1 MAMRKPLA
9 DDELER
15 FFQSDAGSYPFFD
28 GHSTRHLDEPL
39 AQPPPLQCQQGSRN
53 FHLSDKSIARF
64 IETGHIVVKG
74 LVPADQLADWR
85 RQFWSAIGT
94 SPSCPADW
102 PGEGWQGSVW
112 QQNSRGPCV
121 APLIPCLGHLPSV
134 CAVAEQLGGATL
146 AEGQRPKLP
155 NRPQEPIDHAV
166 TQWPTDVAAAQW
178 TENPKRG
185 HIDGANPPKGGW
197 IGGTMLVASVYLR
210 DVKPGGGGTWIW
222 PGSHRA
228 IARFFSAHPDRY
240 LSGCF
245 NNSWGIGSEFGENDL
260 SQYGLSAQTSS
271 VENTMDAGDVAFSH
285 GMLVHTAVPNLLAGT
300 VRVGVFSRWHHKS
313 LGIIRSD
320 VPSPTE
326 MWKHW
331 EGNAIQRAAPGL
343 ARL

>member
-1 MAMRKPLA
+1 MHGMRACAPAQQFCDDAPQAVMAMRKPLA

-166 TQWPTDVAAAQW
+166 TQWPTAGWGALSSGSVRRL
-178 TENPKRG
+178 RG
-185 HIDGANPPKGGW
+185 EACVIRGAG
-197 IGGTMLVASVYLR
+197 R
-210 DVKPGGGGTWIW
+210 
-222 PGSHRA
+222 
-228 IARFFSAHPDRY
+228 
-240 LSGCF
+240 
-245 NNSWGIGSEFGENDL
+245 GE
-260 SQYGLSAQTSS
+260 
-271 VENTMDAGDVAFSH
+271 
-285 GMLVHTAVPNLLAGT
+285 
-300 VRVGVFSRWHHKS
+300 
-313 LGIIRSD
+313 D
-320 VPSPTE
+320 VPLVQGVQQRVSRGTANE
-326 MWKHW
+326 
-331 EGNAIQRAAPGL
+331 NAMRAVRREAGAAVWS
-343 ARL
+343 ARRG